1 MARKRNASP
10 ATTRFV
16 EPPKV
21 RSVCA
26 HCHEP
31 GLIGSEISIYSTAP
45 KVETDLH
52 SRCYAA
58 WKAGQS

>member
-1 MARKRNASP
+1 MAKQKSP
-10 ATTRFV
+10 STVSR

-52 SRCYAA
+52 PRCYAA
-58 WKAGQS
+58 WKAAN